1 MSDVSYG
8 KEQEQRG
15 LADDVPPDI
24 IDVEPVDARNAESSA
39 DIGMALQIYQ
49 KVGMV
54 PFEKTVID
62 ELAKWQG
69 VSSAPELEE
78 MYDILPTGELYL
90 GQMHYRRILN
100 KAFGQGGWA
109 LVPMDPRPVV
119 TGDQGKGTSQ
129 LVQVWALI
137 AHGRYVSE
145 AMGGAEYNPA
155 NSRMLWSD
163 ACETVKSNAVMRLC
177 KDLGLAGDCW
187 DRRYIAQWKKKH
199 AIAVWVAKK
208 YQDKFGKWKA
218 KGDLQW
224 RRADADPLRNELR
237 PVEEG
242 EASIEVAEV
251 SFGVYA
257 IVEGS
262 ATKGT
267 GKTQH
272 EKIQE
277 TGAAA
282 AGAIK
287 RAVQSPDKAVE
298 KQKGGLPTS
307 QTADP
312 DRQPLLAI
320 AQKAGHGGYFVGR
333 GVTVVEVKRTAMKD
347 KDGNPKKNGAG
358 EISYSYGGK
367 TDFGEWITFF
377 STTDANA
384 LNKAAKEK
392 RTLDLQLKAM
402 LKGEKW
408 FINLEEIVGEA

>member
-1 MSDVSYG
+1 MNGNEIHDAEIV
-8 KEQEQRG
+8 QEPEPQ
-15 LADDVPPDI
+15 
-24 IDVEPVDARNAESSA
+24 PVDARNAESSA
-39 DIGMALQIYQ
+39 DIGMQLQIYQ

-208 YQDKFGKWKA
+208 YQQNGQWKV

-224 RRADADPLRNELR
+224 RRADADPVRNELR
-237 PVEEG
+237 PVLEG
-242 EASIEVAEV
+242 ETSIIVNEA
-251 SFGVYA
+251 SFGVYE
-257 IVEGS
+257 IVE
-262 ATKGT
+262 KQ
-267 GKTQH
+267 GKTDSKKKT
-272 EKIQE
+272 EGKPP
-277 TGAAA
+277 
-282 AGAIK
+282 
-287 RAVQSPDKAVE
+287 VQSPDKAAE
-298 KQKGGLPTS
+298 KQSASLPTS
-307 QTADP
+307 QPADP

-320 AQKAGHGGYFVGR
+320 AQKAGHGGYFMAR
-333 GVTVVEVKRTAMKD
+333 GVTIAEVKRTAMKNKAGEVK
-347 KDGNPKKNGAG
+347 KDGAG
-358 EISYSYGGK
+358 EISYSYGAK

-377 STTDANA
+377 SKTDANA
-384 LNKAAKEK
+384 LNGARQDRRAV
-392 RTLDLQLKAM
+392 DLQCKAV

>member
-1 MSDVSYG
+1 MSDISYG

-15 LADDVPPDI
+15 LADDVHPEI
-24 IDVEPVDARNAESSA
+24 IDAEPVDARNAESSA

-199 AIAVWVAKK
+199 AIAVWVE
-208 YQDKFGKWKA
+208 KWKMDSGW
-218 KGDLQW
+218 KVSGQIQW
-224 RRADADPLRNELR
+224 RRADADPLNKEIR
-237 PVEEG
+237 PVAEG
-242 EASIEVAEV
+242 ETKIWLDDKGKERDGGQQRAEPK
-251 SFGVYA
+251 A
-257 IVEGS
+257 EP
-262 ATKGT
+262 KK
-267 GKTQH
+267 KT
-272 EKIQE
+272 EPKPP
-277 TGAAA
+277 
-282 AGAIK
+282 
-287 RAVQSPDKAVE
+287 VQSQDKAAE
-298 KQKGGLPTS
+298 KQSGALPTS
-307 QTADP
+307 QPADP

-320 AQKAGHGGYFVGR
+320 AQKAGHGGYFMAR

-347 KDGNPKKNGAG
+347 KEGKPKKNGAG
-358 EISYSYGGK
+358 DISYSYGGK
-367 TDFGEWITFF
+367 TDNGEWITFF

-384 LNKAAKEK
+384 LNEAAREK
-392 RTLDLQLKAM
+392 RTVDLQLKAV

>member
-1 MSDVSYG
+1 MNGEEIHEAEIV
-8 KEQEQRG
+8 QEPEPQ
-15 LADDVPPDI
+15 
-24 IDVEPVDARNAESSA
+24 PVDARNGESSA
-39 DIGMALQIYQ
+39 DVGMQLQIYQ

-69 VSSAPELEE
+69 VVSAPELED

-187 DRRYIAQWKKKH
+187 DRRYIATWKKKH

-208 YQDKFGKWKA
+208 YMDKYNKWQV

-237 PVEEG
+237 PVNEG
-242 EASIEVAEV
+242 ETSVIVEEP
-251 SFGVYA
+251 SFGVYN
-257 IVEGS
+257 IVE
-262 ATKGT
+262 TKKGAPPQT
-267 GKTQH
+267 SREKADAAGK
-272 EKIQE
+272 
-277 TGAAA
+277 AV

-287 RAVQSPDKAVE
+287 QAVQTPE
-298 KQKGGLPTS
+298 KPPETRLGDLPTS
-307 QTADP
+307 QPADA

-320 AQKAGHGGYFVGR
+320 AQKAGNGNYFVAK
-333 GVTVVEVKRTAMKD
+333 GVKVTKVTKKARQ
-347 KDGNPKKNGAG
+347 KDGKPKTDGAG
-358 EISYSYGGK
+358 NVVYDYAAH
-367 TDFGEWITFF
+367 TDNAEKITFF
-377 STTDANA
+377 SPTDANS
-384 LNKAAKEK
+384 LNAAAREK
-392 RTLDLQLKAM
+392 RTVDLQCKAVVRQYE
-402 LKGEKW
+402 GNDHW